1 MTEFQ
6 NFLQNIAEAL
16 RSLAAVVENLGEA
29 AMQPP
34 AEQKSTPQEAAP
46 KEPTKPKAAPQEQP
60 ESESPEEM
68 EAEEPAE
75 KEESL
80 QAKEAPKARRAENE
94 PRRRK
99 IIRPGGK
106 PATAAETVYQV
117 IKSKKGGI
125 DTSDLMDE
133 TKFDEKKVRNIIYK
147 LKKQDKIKTA
157 KRGVYVAS

>member
-16 RSLAAVVENLGEA
+16 KSLASVVENLGEVA
-29 AMQPP
+29 QQS
-34 AEQKSTPQEAAP
+34 EKAAP
-46 KEPTKPKAAPQEQP
+46 KEPAKQKAVPQEQAAP
-60 ESESPEEM
+60 EPPPEE
-68 EAEEPAE
+68 EAEEP
-75 KEESL
+75 EEPEAPVK
-80 QAKEAPKARRAENE
+80 AKEAPKAKPAAGDT
-94 PRRRK
+94 RRRK

-125 DTSDLMDE
+125 DTADLMAE

-147 LKKQDKIKTA
+147 LKRQDKIKTA